1 MDIYRNYYINII
13 NGEQVE
19 IVYSYLT
26 YLTGWSYRYYCP
38 IPGCGHH
45 ILSTLG
51 NEQTTNKGND
61 NVDEN
66 DASNATKDDELK
78 ILSKGKSKSIH
89 FPHVTALKQH
99 YSKVLE

>member
-1 MDIYRNYYINII
+1 M
-13 NGEQVE
+13 
-19 IVYSYLT
+19 T

-51 NEQTTNKGND
+51 NEQYTNKISD
-61 NVDEN
+61 NGDEN
-66 DASNATKDDELK
+66 DASKATKEGGLK
-78 ILSKGKSKSIH
+78 IMSKEKSKSAH

-99 YSKVLE
+99 YSKVLDKCRNGLLILYRFRDGFGTI